1 MTLYFRLNKPIIPQ
15 KMLEDISNEIK
26 SKEPGPDDVLVIE
39 IKKCVKVVEDIT
51 REEIKKLAST
61 K

>member
-15 KMLEDISNEIK
+15 KILEDISNEIK
-26 SKEPGPDDVLVIE
+26 SKETGPDDVLVID
-39 IKKCVKVVEDIT
+39 IKKCVEIVEDIT
-51 REEIKKLAST
+51 REEVKKIASQ